1 VEKHWRNAVAF
12 GRDGCELELNVFNLQ
27 KRAYE
32 TALRR
37 IARKSKHPAVIQIA
51 KEALIEGQRLSE
63 RLTE

>member
-1 VEKHWRNAVAF
+1 MEKHWRNAVAF
-12 GRDGCELELNVFNLQ
+12 GRDGGELELNVFNLQ

-37 IARKSKHPAVIQIA
+37 IARKSKDPAVVQIA
-51 KEALIEGQRLSE
+51 KDALSEGQRLSE